1 LTADEWAAV
10 AWRELRMYLDLVV
23 PTRDSKGNTALLA
36 FLVEQ
41 DWSCAA
47 ALRRAQIFGAN
58 STATPAHRKQKDR
71 LQAARTIPPSHS
83 GRQASSRHLC
93 CHKESAVA
101 SRLPNLA
108 GGEPAARHRRGLCV
122 SETSLSAPPTEL
134 QLNQRACRQSC
145 DRACGM
151 AAELALASSGMTR
164 PFPCAIFL
172 AYSN

>member
-1 LTADEWAAV
+1 
-10 AWRELRMYLDLVV
+10 M
-23 PTRDSKGNTALLA
+23 
-36 FLVEQ
+36 
-41 DWSCAA
+41 
-47 ALRRAQIFGAN
+47 
-58 STATPAHRKQKDR
+58 
-71 LQAARTIPPSHS
+71 
-83 GRQASSRHLC
+83 
-93 CHKESAVA
+93 A

-108 GGEPAARHRRGLCV
+108 GREPAARHRRGLCV

-145 DRACGM
+145 DRACGACCPVGHHADM